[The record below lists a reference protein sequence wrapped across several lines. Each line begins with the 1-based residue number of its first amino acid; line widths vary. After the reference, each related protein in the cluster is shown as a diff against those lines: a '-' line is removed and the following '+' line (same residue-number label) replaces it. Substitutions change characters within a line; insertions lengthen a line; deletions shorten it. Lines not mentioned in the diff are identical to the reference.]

1 MLVIHIHVF
10 TGITTTIISSST
22 EVPTRSIPCVTAC
35 AGHIL
40 NHQIIKMGVK
50 SPQNEAEL
58 DYSEIQKYYSGSTLL
73 ITGATGFLGKVLVE
87 KLLRSCPGIT
97 KIYLLI
103 RQNKGVKANKR
114 FIEQFSGPLFDK
126 MKLCCPN
133 YAEKVAYI
141 EGDISKVRLGIGAD
155 DYTMLTK
162 EVNLIFH
169 VAATVRFDEKLKI
182 ALNLNVKA
190 IKEMLELSKQTVKLK
205 GVIHVSTAY
214 SNCFSEKTEERFY
227 PTPLDTNDI
236 LAINEILDSKTIDSL
251 SPKSTNTHQR
261 LVGLGPS
268 TRTHAHT
275 RRAERQPGE
284 LAEHWSRVLMKS
296 A

>member
-1 MLVIHIHVF
+1 
-10 TGITTTIISSST
+10 
-22 EVPTRSIPCVTAC
+22 
-35 AGHIL
+35 
-40 NHQIIKMGVK
+40 MGVK
-50 SPQNEAEL
+50 SPQNEGEL

-73 ITGATGFLGKVLVE
+73 ITGATGFLGKVLLE
-87 KLLRSCPGIT
+87 KLLRSCPDIH

-114 FIEQFSGPLFDK
+114 FIEQFSGPIKISDARFYLRLLEVDNINDLSRRIVYIHDECVDQIVEISGDRGRSHISLVDGSLFDK

-141 EGDISKVRLGIGAD
+141 EGDIAKVRLGIGAD

-182 ALNLNVKA
+182 ALNLNVQA

-205 GVIHVSTAY
+205 LYLRVHA
-214 SNCFSEKTEERFY
+214 NASEFVRK
-227 PTPLDTNDI
+227 PLFPF
-236 LAINEILDSKTIDSL
+236 L
-251 SPKSTNTHQR
+251 P
-261 LVGLGPS
+261 
-268 TRTHAHT
+268 
-275 RRAERQPGE
+275 
-284 LAEHWSRVLMKS
+284 
-296 A
+296 

>member
-1 MLVIHIHVF
+1 
-10 TGITTTIISSST
+10 
-22 EVPTRSIPCVTAC
+22 
-35 AGHIL
+35 
-40 NHQIIKMGVK
+40 MGVK

-87 KLLRSCPGIT
+87 KLLRSCPGID

-103 RQNKGVKANKR
+103 RQNKGVKADKR

-141 EGDISKVRLGIGAD
+141 EGDIAKVRLGIGAD
-155 DYTMLTK
+155 DYIMLTK

-182 ALNLNVKA
+182 ALNLNVQA
-190 IKEMLELSKQTVKLK
+190 IKEILELSKQTVKLK
-205 GVIHVSTAY
+205 RRGSVSAFAWKE
-214 SNCFSEKTEERFY
+214 N
-227 PTPLDTNDI
+227 
-236 LAINEILDSKTIDSL
+236 
-251 SPKSTNTHQR
+251 
-261 LVGLGPS
+261 
-268 TRTHAHT
+268 
-275 RRAERQPGE
+275 GE
-284 LAEHWSRVLMKS
+284 PHWK
-296 A
+296 